1 MGGDEGGAR
10 VTGHLF
16 GKGLGGEGGMGGDG
30 ADFYFSHFLNFTF
43 YILPFFTRILQNLP
57 CQLSMEGM
65 VRNILY

>member
-16 GKGLGGEGGMGGDG
+16 GKGLGGDGGWAGGGDG

-43 YILPFFTRILQNLP
+43 YILPFLF
-57 CQLSMEGM
+57 GF
-65 VRNILY
+65 